1 VNTAVR
7 FPLAFFSNLFEAMS
21 KEVAPAGTSCDED
34 LVKLLGRLGHHA
46 GSESEQ
52 GAASGRHRAGP
63 GSEQRAASAAP
74 EPVRRGG
81 ATGEEEASDLTR
93 LLAHIQRLKDFDS
106 KASGALEQPCKSGPA
121 VHLAASPSP
130 PAKSRDGSPPAV
142 AQDRQQVDMERYAAF
157 LQNHRRLRKQQRLPD
172 GPLAAAVLSS
182 PERHGQSEALLSTSP
197 CTAQAMGITATPKEF
212 QSFLTRHKEKR
223 RKFKASVS
231 SVSLKAN
238 ESILESPAEGLGDP
252 GSEHCPIP
260 RTLSETKLGS
270 EESGS
275 SILYRPEG
283 SDAESAR
290 SSWEV
295 PSVCS
300 REDSQSPRSP
310 LEVHTQTTS
319 PCSRASSTSVSLGS
333 LMQDTASLI
342 ARLRAVQA
350 SDVSG
355 LLQETNALNA
365 EAAVSASEL
374 GSAEQEAHEAT
385 APASS
390 EGKAQATGTP
400 TKSTSNKPC
409 SIERSISVNTQAQL
423 DTLVTEVG
431 ALLTRLLSADACGIS
446 ELLDNISGDSML
458 AAIVSARLGQHMPAS
473 TGGASM
479 SASVEEAAVS
489 QQCAIRGEVPEGF
502 TDTASPVVSERLR
515 DSILK
520 RSSSRVLKK
529 SVSFDSLEKVEIPF
543 EETASLTR
551 VSSTEPGTVP
561 EMLQDVSDLN
571 PIACLLVSELGSA
584 KKTASTLVEA
594 VSLRV
599 EDVQLD
605 ATRNEDAMDGF
616 KDFAAATRRKSQG
629 DCVTNVLEEMNS
641 RNTEAASVL
650 EPQHLTN
657 MLLDPGRSN
666 VVGSILSMELTSPSQ
681 KDGAKSQE
689 DDSGSAGVVPAAHNV
704 LRRLQE
710 TQGPG
715 PGQHTDGGDDVT
727 IETNSV
733 RRQLSISTQQ
743 DLDDLVQESNTL
755 LDRLASSDTATVSE
769 MLLELSRC
777 ENALAQ
783 MLVDTTPKLKKG
795 NSLVDVLRFLKEE
808 GAAVETKLGELG
820 SFVVSERDDQDEVS
834 GSAQDFLDFGDGKS
848 SSMTQLLS
856 SSQDQRTESTT
867 TTVFPS
873 ALEVDCSLS
882 TNLSLFTGC
891 EYESEDDASEDGGEE
906 LKRML
911 LTRKRDILV
920 QGLKVLHMVTL
931 NLQSDFFLLWFSQI
945 PRRCASENSDG
956 VDAPADASQKSTG
969 EEEKPGQ
976 NDGGATVAEVAT
988 RIQEPNIVLVED
1000 LPEHLLA
1007 IWPDLDLD
1015 SYRAGTRT

>member
-1 VNTAVR
+1 
-7 FPLAFFSNLFEAMS
+7 MS
-21 KEVAPAGTSCDED
+21 KEAPAGAACDED
-34 LVKLLGRLGHHA
+34 VKLLGRLGHRT

-52 GAASGRHRAGP
+52 GVASDRHRAGP

-74 EPVRRGG
+74 KAAKWGG
-81 ATGEEEASDLTR
+81 TTGEVEASDLTR
-93 LLAHIQRLKDFDS
+93 LLAHIQRLKEFDS
-106 KASGALEQPCKSGPA
+106 EASGALEQPCKSGPA

-157 LQNHRRLRKQQRLPD
+157 LQNHRRLRQQQRLPD

-197 CTAQAMGITATPKEF
+197 STAQARGITATPKEF

-252 GSEHCPIP
+252 GPEHCPRT

-275 SILYRPEG
+275 SILYHPEG

-300 REDSQSPRSP
+300 RADSQSTRSF
-310 LEVHTQTTS
+310 LEVHNHTTS

-350 SDVSG
+350 SDVPG
-355 LLQETNALNA
+355 LLQEMNALNSD
-365 EAAVSASEL
+365 AAVSASEL
-374 GSAEQEAHEAT
+374 GSAEQGAHETT

-390 EGKAQATGTP
+390 EVKAQATGTP
-400 TKSTSNKPC
+400 TKSTPNKPC

-446 ELLDNISGDSML
+446 ELLDDISGDSML
-458 AAIVSARLGQHMPAS
+458 AAIVSAKLGQHTPAS
-473 TGGASM
+473 TGGASL
-479 SASVEEAAVS
+479 SAPVEEAAVS
-489 QQCAIRGEVPEGF
+489 QQCANGGEVPEGF
-502 TDTASPVVSERLR
+502 TDAASPVVSERLR

-529 SVSFDSLEKVEIPF
+529 SVSFDSLEKVEIPI

-551 VSSTEPGTVP
+551 VSSPEPGTVP

-571 PIACLLVSELGSA
+571 PIACFLVSELGSA
-584 KKTASTLVEA
+584 NTTASTLVEA
-594 VSLRV
+594 ASLRE

-605 ATRNEDAMDGF
+605 AARNEDAMDGL
-616 KDFAAATRRKSQG
+616 KDFAAATRRKSQC
-629 DCVTNVLEEMNS
+629 DCVRNVLEEMNS
-641 RNTEAASVL
+641 RNTEAAAVL
-650 EPQHLTN
+650 EEQHLTN
-657 MLLDPGRSN
+657 KFLDPGRSN
-666 VVGSILSMELTSPSQ
+666 VAGSILSMELTSPTQ

-689 DDSGSAGVVPAAHNV
+689 GDSVSAGVVPAAHRI

-710 TQGPG
+710 AQGPG
-715 PGQHTDGGDDVT
+715 PGQYTDGGDDVT
-727 IETNSV
+727 IETNPV
-733 RRQLSISTQQ
+733 RRRLSISTQQ

-755 LDRLASSDTATVSE
+755 LGKLASSDAATVSE

-777 ENALAQ
+777 ALAQ
-783 MLVDTTPKLKKG
+783 VLVDTTPKLKKG
-795 NSLVDVLRFLKEE
+795 NSLVDVFRFLKEE
-808 GAAVETKLGELG
+808 GAVVETKLGESG

-848 SSMTQLLS
+848 SSMRQMLS
-856 SSQDQRTESTT
+856 SSQDQRPESTT

-911 LTRKRDILV
+911 LTRKRHILV

-931 NLQSDFFLLWFSQI
+931 NLQSHFFLLWFSQI
-945 PRRCASENSDG
+945 PRRCASENTAG
-956 VDAPADASQKSTG
+956 VDAPAGASQKSTG
-969 EEEKPGQ
+969 EEEKQGQ
-976 NDGGATVAEVAT
+976 NEGGAAVAEVAT